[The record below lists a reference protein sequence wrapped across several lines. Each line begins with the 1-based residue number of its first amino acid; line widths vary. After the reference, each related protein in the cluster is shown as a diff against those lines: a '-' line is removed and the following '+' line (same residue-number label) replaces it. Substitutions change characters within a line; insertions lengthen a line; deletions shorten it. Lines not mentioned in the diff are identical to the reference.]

1 MNYNEGNR
9 SYFELLERTNDEEVI
24 KIPDS
29 SKDSAKNIQKTE
41 KDTNN
46 HNFDCTE
53 QKQRIG
59 KIFIYIKFN
68 S

>member
-1 MNYNEGNR
+1 MNYNEGNQ

-29 SKDSAKNIQKTE
+29 SKDSSKMILNTDNHAT
-41 KDTNN
+41 N

-53 QKQRIG
+53 QNQKIG
-59 KIFIYIKFN
+59 KIFI
-68 S
+68 